1 MAWES
6 RGGLGR
12 YYTTT
17 TRRASGRRVR
27 TYYGNGVAGDLA
39 SSMHEL
45 HRLERQEQ
53 ERRHR
58 EDCLRWKVLEDDLGR
73 LDQGVRWLTSA
84 SLLLAGYHH
93 HKGEW
98 RRRRDDAEGDRDSRD

>member
-39 SSMHEL
+39 SSLYEL
-45 HRLERQEQ
+45 RGLERQEQ
-53 ERRHR
+53 EQRHR
-58 EDCLRWKVLEDDLGR
+58 EDCLRWKALEDCLGR
-73 LDQGVRWLTSA
+73 LDQGARRLTQA
-84 SLLLAGYHH
+84 CLLLAGYHH

-98 RRRRDDAEGDRDSRD
+98 RRGRDDAEGDHDRCD